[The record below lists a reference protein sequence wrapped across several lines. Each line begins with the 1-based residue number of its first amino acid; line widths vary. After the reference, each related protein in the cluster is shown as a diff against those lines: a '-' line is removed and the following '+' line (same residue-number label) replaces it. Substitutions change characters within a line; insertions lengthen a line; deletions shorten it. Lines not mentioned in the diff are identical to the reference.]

1 MAKDQLRNPKSF
13 EHIETRVWPVN
24 PEGRHTIMMTF
35 RAENGFGGLD
45 VEQAVGFY
53 DHESCAPTLERF
65 KE

>member
-1 MAKDQLRNPKSF
+1 M
-13 EHIETRVWPVN
+13 N